1 MLVIGAYCT
10 YSYCNWCLSADLS
23 FFYFSSFHRRSKCV
37 LFMRVYCFKL
47 LSGVVLYLPT
57 LTTYYIDSS

>member
-37 LFMRVYCFKL
+37 LFM
-47 LSGVVLYLPT
+47 
-57 LTTYYIDSS
+57 